1 MRKEKLVKKQ
11 AREALRGNT
20 IPIIAGISLAAMI
33 FIMLQNAL
41 YLIWLSFNAIDVET
55 EQMKDGFELP
65 YLLGTAAV
73 VIAATLLSPF
83 VNGAY
88 KAAANAVSE
97 NNCEVTDL
105 FYFFRGARRYLK
117 TMVINMGLFLFF
129 GTLNLLFGF
138 GIKSLFGAD
147 GALGVVGAVIGGMI
161 TFLLY
166 SLILHYPLCL
176 YGIDDSRSAA
186 RYIFGYL
193 GFSFRHF
200 WAFIRLTFSMLGWI
214 LLCFFVAPVF
224 YVGPYALCAAVNSA
238 RWLKISDEEKAA
250 KKYIPQP
257 VYTGYTEYTGF

>member
-176 YGIDDSRSAA
+176 YGIDDSQRHNILEILNADKIDLFPYYGVKLADVRLIELRDKHKLNSVLIRRHTFFLETAYRQDLA
-186 RYIFGYL
+186 SQGYL
-193 GFSFRHF
+193 TGHGYI
-200 WAFIRLTFSMLGWI
+200 AAGRL
-214 LLCFFVAPVF
+214 
-224 YVGPYALCAAVNSA
+224 
-238 RWLKISDEEKAA
+238 
-250 KKYIPQP
+250 
-257 VYTGYTEYTGF
+257 